1 MDMREYLIE
10 TKNGYNLKFKALA
23 NTFASYA
30 QNLAAWEDTRY
41 PDALSVIS
49 IPAYLNRLVEDNGIP
64 HEKIQYTAEK
74 LQVIWPGLGPRLKKF
89 GLIDNVREVVRLTP
103 TVRILDLDTETPQLY
118 SIKTDEY
125 VEITKE
131 AAKLLVD
138 KGQSDGESAVAEI
151 VSHMF
156 QAATG

>member
-1 MDMREYLIE
+1 M
-10 TKNGYNLKFKALA
+10 
-23 NTFASYA
+23 
-30 QNLAAWEDTRY
+30 
-41 PDALSVIS
+41 
-49 IPAYLNRLVEDNGIP
+49 
-64 HEKIQYTAEK
+64 
-74 LQVIWPGLGPRLKKF
+74 
-89 GLIDNVREVVRLTP
+89 REVVRLTP